1 MQKKNHDYS
10 SFCNKYMEIC
20 LGVLFSVAMDHEH
33 QRQLRRLLFLS
44 LLKLSSN
51 LFIMIS
57 SSFTI
62 VIKNIIISQ
71 LAWYTKNAWHFD
83 FKFACF
89 GITIADPCSVSSL
102 WMIYRAPKITSLRCF
117 IPAFVL
123 ILNLSC
129 FSYMCA
135 H

>member
-10 SFCNKYMEIC
+10 SFCNTYMEIC

-62 VIKNIIISQ
+62 VIKNIIISHDT
-71 LAWYTKNAWHFD
+71 LKTR
-83 FKFACF
+83 
-89 GITIADPCSVSSL
+89 GISILSSRVSEL
-102 WMIYRAPKITSLRCF
+102 Q
-117 IPAFVL
+117 
-123 ILNLSC
+123 
-129 FSYMCA
+129 
-135 H
+135 